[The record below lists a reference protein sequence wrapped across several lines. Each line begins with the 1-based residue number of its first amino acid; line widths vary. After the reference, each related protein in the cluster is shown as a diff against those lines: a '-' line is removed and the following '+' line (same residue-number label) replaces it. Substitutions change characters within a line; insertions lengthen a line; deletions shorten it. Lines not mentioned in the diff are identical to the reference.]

1 MKLDIGAI
9 WNEASELVRA
19 NKEVLAALAGVFFL
33 LPSFALALLIPAPQ
47 PQPGDSPER
56 MYALMTDFYAGA
68 APWLLAMVLI
78 QALGQLAAFALLARS
93 GRITVGE
100 ALRDGLNGMLPYI
113 GTQLIFGLAIAL
125 IAGLLVGIGT
135 GLGSVGLAV
144 LLGLVA
150 AGGILYASLR
160 LAMMLP
166 VIAIERVR
174 NPVAVLKRSW
184 DLTQGNAGRI
194 LLFMLLM
201 FVAFIV
207 AAIVVGI
214 VTGVIAGLVGGAR
227 ATELA
232 GAATSSLLG
241 AAFTVYVI
249 AAIAAMH
256 RRLSSGT
263 YEQHA
268 DTFS

>member
-9 WNEASELVRA
+9 WNEATELVRA

-33 LPSFALALLIPAPQ
+33 LPSFAFTLLMPAPQ

-56 MYALMTDFYAGA
+56 MYKMMTDFYASA
-68 APWLLAMVLI
+68 APWLLAMVLV

-93 GRITVGE
+93 GRTTVGD
-100 ALRDGLNGMLPYI
+100 ALREGLQGMLPYI
-113 GTQLIFGLAIAL
+113 GTQLIFGLVL
-125 IAGLLVGIGT
+125 TVIAGVLVGIAAGS
-135 GLGSVGLAV
+135 GSVGLAV

-150 AGGILYASLR
+150 AVGVIYASLR

-174 NPVAVLKRSW
+174 NPLAVLKRSW
-184 DLTQGNAGRI
+184 DLTAGNVGGI
-194 LLFMLLM
+194 LLFMLML
-201 FVAFIV
+201 FIAFIV
-207 AAIVVGI
+207 AAIVLGI
-214 VTGVIAGLVGGAR
+214 VTGLIAGLFGGGR
-227 ATELA
+227 AIELT
-232 GAATSSLLG
+232 GAATSSTLG

-256 RRLSSGT
+256 CRLSGGEASR
-263 YEQHA
+263 A
-268 DTFS
+268 DVFN